1 MRISAVTN
9 HDLAQSLTTLM
20 SDLDQELA
28 TYKDPVTFRVLVVG
42 KPQTV
47 RAILRDEIYRVARE
61 SLRNAFRHAQ
71 L

>member
-42 KPQTV
+42 TPQTV
-47 RAILRDEIYRVARE
+47 RAIATKSTALRVNRCETPFAKP
-61 SLRNAFRHAQ
+61 S
-71 L
+71 